1 MKKILT
7 SLCAL
12 IAVSAVAQNNGGID
26 AAMMEQIRTGYKG
39 TAAEL
44 AVKKLVYLDN
54 LKFIC
59 HTLLMHQKVVR
70 DIILVMFN
78 KQYKIVNPVFHVH

>member
-26 AAMMEQIRTGYKG
+26 AAMMEQIRTGY
-39 TAAEL
+39 
-44 AVKKLVYLDN
+44 
-54 LKFIC
+54 
-59 HTLLMHQKVVR
+59 
-70 DIILVMFN
+70 
-78 KQYKIVNPVFHVH
+78 